1 MNEIIKKKT
10 RSKNNKLL
18 IFVKEN
24 KFLKEPPQDVNNI
37 HYTHTHDDVN
47 EKPLFL
53 CFKTIN

>member
-24 KFLKEPPQDVNNI
+24 KILKEPPQDVNNI
-37 HYTHTHDDVN
+37 HYTHT
-47 EKPLFL
+47 
-53 CFKTIN
+53 